1 MHCQMASVCWAG
13 GAWLIRN
20 LQQQQQQLQEHLQ
33 EQLQQL
39 ADSLKMPKCGKVAS
53 GMAYKVA
60 RLVANRVE

>member
-1 MHCQMASVCWAG
+1 MASVCWAG

-20 LQQQQQQLQEHLQ
+20 LQQQQQQQLQEHLQ
-33 EQLQQL
+33 EHLQQQL
-39 ADSLKMPKCGKVAS
+39 ADSLKTPKCGKVAS

>member
-1 MHCQMASVCWAG
+1 MASVCWAG

-33 EQLQQL
+33 QQL
-39 ADSLKMPKCGKVAS
+39 ADSLKTPKCGKVAS

>member
-1 MHCQMASVCWAG
+1 MASVCWAG

-20 LQQQQQQLQEHLQ
+20 LQPQPQQQQLQEHLQ
-33 EQLQQL
+33 EHLQQQL
-39 ADSLKMPKCGKVAS
+39 ADSLKTPKCGKVAS